1 MYKTN
6 IMLNQPVLRFDRFAV
21 SLHWIV
27 FALVALAYLAIEIRG
42 PKGTES
48 RVFWSGIHYVTG
60 LLVLAFAIVRSSW
73 RVRHAP
79 PPVTDAAVWAN
90 ALAKA
95 VHVLLYAF
103 ILVQP
108 ILGVLTLNL
117 GGHAV
122 TIIGTDLSFTVV
134 AANPDLKALVKA
146 THELMGNVFYY
157 IIGLHIL
164 AALFHHF
171 VLRDGTIKRML

>member
-1 MYKTN
+1 MNKN
-6 IMLNQPVLRFDRFAV
+6 HIIAGEPILRFDRFAV

-27 FALVALAYLAIEIRG
+27 FVLVALAYLAIEIRG
-42 PKGTES
+42 PKGTDS
-48 RVFWSGIHYVTG
+48 RVFWSGIHYVAG
-60 LLVLAFAIVRSSW
+60 LLVLVLAIVRSGW
-73 RVRHAP
+73 RLRHAP
-79 PPVTDAAVWAN
+79 PPVTDAAVWAH

-103 ILVQP
+103 ILIQP
-108 ILGVLTLNL
+108 ILGILTLNL
-117 GGHAV
+117 GGHPV
-122 TIIGTDLSFTVV
+122 TIIGTNLSFTVV
-134 AANPDLKALVKA
+134 GENPDMKALVKA

-171 VLRDGTIKRML
+171 VLRDATIRRML